1 MRPEEQLNAL
11 RALYAWAN
19 RIDVDGVAVEVGT
32 FSGEN
37 AILMSSYFKE
47 VFTVDPWL
55 NGYDKDDHAS
65 HANMEEVKK
74 VYLMRTADFVNVSH
88 IELPSVEASKQFID
102 GEVDFVYLDGN
113 HKTDAL
119 VEDID
124 AWRPKI
130 RKGGIMAGHDIY
142 MQSVHDALAKRFTNH
157 PAKLFTD
164 SSWAIII

>member
-19 RIDVDGVAVEVGT
+19 ELGVKSKAVEVGT

-37 AILMSSYFKE
+37 AVLMSCYFSD
-47 VFTVDPWL
+47 VFTVDPWT
-55 NGYDKDDHAS
+55 NGYDSNDHAS
-65 HANMEEVKK
+65 NADMAEVKR
-74 VYLMRTADFVNVSH
+74 VYFERTADFVNVSH
-88 IELPSVEASKQFID
+88 IELPSVEASKQFTD
-102 GEVDFVYLDGN
+102 GDVDFVYLDGN

-124 AWRPKI
+124 AWKPKI
-130 RKGGIMAGHDIY
+130 RKGGIIAGHDIN
-142 MQSVHDALAKRFTNH
+142 MQSVHDALAKRFMGY

-164 SSWAIII
+164 SSWAIIL